1 VTRELQTIYYVDLC
15 SDDHGE
21 VQAMFDEDKNLIDYW
36 WTNDG
41 NWRSEY
47 FNPFMN
53 KLGFDIRHDLTDE
66 CERKLEEYLAEN
78 C

>member
-1 VTRELQTIYYVDLC
+1 VKTLYHVDLC

-21 VQAMFDEDKNLIDYW
+21 VQAMFDEDKNMLHFW
-36 WTNDG
+36 WSNDG

-47 FNPFMN
+47 FNPFLAA
-53 KLGFDIRHDLTDE
+53 LGYDVRYDLTEE
-66 CERKLEEYLAEN
+66 CEKKLIAYLEEN